1 MVTQL
6 TDPQLAASFFQA
18 LYPDDVPEGLG
29 LILWGGRGIQPIRTT
44 SIDDAVAGT
53 VELASRGA
61 EGYYGVALQDL
72 AGMDAE
78 AVRRRESG
86 ASKVGPQW
94 TRGYAS
100 TAAAIPGLWLD
111 IDLDDEGRGKE
122 GLPKTIE
129 DVDKILAPLPAP
141 TFQALTGGGVHAYW
155 LFREPWV
162 FDGEG
167 ERGEAEDLLRRWHA
181 WGSAQ
186 GFTVDQAND
195 LARVLRVVGG
205 WSTKR
210 ARRVFFRDGV
220 AASRRYN
227 PSELLEAVE
236 TLGPRLRLRRIAAS
250 APAPANGHKGTGGGG
265 EPAAPLP
272 GGQGPLRPVLPS
284 SELMAALEDVPGFLP
299 LWEGK
304 VGAKSASEADWFLAR
319 MGAQAGLDDEQIYG
333 LMVAWATKHGRDQ
346 KKLERADY
354 VAGTIGKARALV
366 QAEQAREQELDQAVE
381 VLLQAAAASDSRRLA
396 DLAVARGET
405 PPPVLPSPPTAAIDQ
420 GRSNLAQELTQQLG
434 IPLER
439 IVRHQARERSSF
451 VAYVGGK
458 PCPLGGIQGLM
469 DQAAFRNAIAAST
482 LRVIAGVS
490 KEAWPKVRQRLVALT
505 QDDDVGEVSDP
516 EGAIL
521 TLVDDY
527 LAGCHGLDLPFD
539 HEKRGELML
548 SGDAFRRD
556 GQTWFSL
563 RGFAAYLRG
572 AGLGYD
578 LASIAPVL
586 RRAGATP
593 RKFKCPGTGKAR
605 WFWSVPDLAEG
616 SDPGNS
622 SPHREGGG
630 PVEESQ

>member
-6 TDPQLAASFFQA
+6 TDPHLAASFFRD
-18 LYPDDVPEGLG
+18 LYPDDVPKGLG

-44 SIDDAVAGT
+44 SIDEAVAGT

-72 AGMDAE
+72 EAMDAE
-78 AVRRRESG
+78 AIRRRESG

-94 TRGYAS
+94 TRGFAA
-100 TAAAIPGLWLD
+100 TAAAIPGVWLD
-111 IDLDDEGRGKE
+111 IDIDDEGRGKE

-129 DVDKILAPLPAP
+129 DVDRILAPLPAP

-162 FDGEG
+162 FDGPE

-205 WSTKR
+205 WSAKR
-210 ARRVFFRDGV
+210 ARRVSFRDRVAEGV
-220 AASRRYN
+220 RYN
-227 PSELLEAVE
+227 PSELLEAVQ
-236 TLGPRLRLRRIAAS
+236 TLGPRLRPRRIAAS
-250 APAPANGHKGTGGGG
+250 GFAPANGHKGNGSAH
-265 EPAAPLP
+265 EPAAALP
-272 GGQGPLRPVLPS
+272 GIQGPLRPVLPS
-284 SELMAALEDVPGFLP
+284 SELMAALEEIPGFLP

-381 VLLQAAAASDSRRLA
+381 VLLQAAAAADSRRQA
-396 DLAVARGET
+396 ELAVARGEP
-405 PPPVLPSPPTAAIDQ
+405 PPPVLPSPPAAAIDQ
-420 GRSNLAQELTQQLG
+420 GRANLAEELTQELG

-482 LRVIAGVS
+482 LRVISGVS
-490 KEAWPKVRQRLVALT
+490 KEDWPKVRQRLVALT

-521 TLVDDY
+521 THVDNY
-527 LAGCHGLDLPFD
+527 LSACPGLDMPFE
-539 HEKRGELML
+539 HEKRGERML
-548 SGDAFRRD
+548 AGDPFRRD

-563 RGFAAYLRG
+563 GGFAAYLRG

-578 LASIAPVL
+578 LTSVAPVL

-593 RKFKCPGTGKAR
+593 RKFKAPGTGKSR
-605 WFWSVPDLAEG
+605 WFWSVPDLTEAH
-616 SDPGNS
+616 DPGDSNPS
-622 SPHREGGG
+622 IEGGG
-630 PVEESQ
+630 AVEESK